1 MFMKVVDDCNCEY
14 VQAGSLVKRYGVSRV
29 TIWRLLNEMRAI
41 KKYRHSF
48 LDISFNLK
56 LVKLKDFQQFMT
68 ERSEKY
74 LRL

>member
-1 MFMKVVDDCNCEY
+1 MLTKVIDDCNCEY

-41 KKYRHSF
+41 QKYRNSF
-48 LDISFNLK
+48 LDLSFNLK
-56 LVKLKDFQQFMT
+56 LVKLKDFQQFLK
-68 ERSEKY
+68 ERSDKY